1 MASNVTTYDLISPR
15 TTAYAAVDMLKRGQ
29 YDMVVERYGQAKP
42 IPKKHTKSI
51 TFRRTNSLARAT
63 APLAEGIPPA
73 GRKLTITDVTATLEQ
88 YGDFVTITDVIID
101 THEDNVLKEAVDVC
115 GEQIA
120 ETKEV
125 IRIAVLKAGTNVFY
139 QNAVAGRS
147 TVNGPPSRS
156 DFRRIYR
163 SLKKYK
169 AKPITKIVK
178 ASVKVSTEPVAA
190 GFVVMASTDLDADV
204 RQMDGFIPAEQ
215 YSNSDVAQLGEIGK
229 VDQFRFVLTPLFES
243 WNAAGVSGTTYL
255 SGGEAVS
262 SAASCDV
269 YPMIVVSANAYGLVP
284 LQGENAVKPAIVN
297 PKPQVGDE
305 LGQKG
310 FVSWK
315 MLDATV
321 ILNQNWLARLECG
334 ATAIP
339 S

>member
-1 MASNVTTYDLISPR
+1 
-15 TTAYAAVDMLKRGQ
+15 
-29 YDMVVERYGQAKP
+29 
-42 IPKKHTKSI
+42 
-51 TFRRTNSLARAT
+51 
-63 APLAEGIPPA
+63 
-73 GRKLTITDVTATLEQ
+73 
-88 YGDFVTITDVIID
+88 
-101 THEDNVLKEAVDVC
+101 
-115 GEQIA
+115 
-120 ETKEV
+120 
-125 IRIAVLKAGTNVFY
+125 
-139 QNAVAGRS
+139 
-147 TVNGPPSRS
+147 
-156 DFRRIYR
+156 
-163 SLKKYK
+163 
-169 AKPITKIVK
+169 
-178 ASVKVSTEPVAA
+178 
-190 GFVVMASTDLDADV
+190 
-204 RQMDGFIPAEQ
+204 MDGFIPAEQ

-243 WNAAGVSGTTYL
+243 WKAAGVAGTAYL

-262 SAASCDV
+262 SNTACDV

-321 ILNQNWLARLECG
+321 ILNQNWLPRLECS